1 MRYCSKS
8 LAKSLAMPLALA
20 LSIGA
25 AALQYAIPARAE
37 DDGWTTLLDSSNK
50 GEWSEVGKANW
61 EMKDGVLTVDKLDG
75 KDIAYLVSKNAYKD
89 FQIRAEF
96 WVDDEANSGI
106 FIRCDQ
112 AAKIDSKICYEVNIF
127 DKRPDPSYGT
137 GAVVDV
143 AKVDPM
149 PKAGG
154 KWNTYE
160 ITAKGPHLTVLLNGQ
175 KTVDADD
182 SKHLGGYVALQ
193 YGSGVVKFRKVQ
205 IKPL

>member
-8 LAKSLAMPLALA
+8 LAKSLALA
-20 LSIGA
+20 LSIGV

-37 DDGWTTLLDSSNK
+37 DDGWITLHDSSNK

-160 ITAKGPHLTVLLNGQ
+160 ITAKGPHLTVVLNGQ
-175 KTVDADD
+175 KTADADD